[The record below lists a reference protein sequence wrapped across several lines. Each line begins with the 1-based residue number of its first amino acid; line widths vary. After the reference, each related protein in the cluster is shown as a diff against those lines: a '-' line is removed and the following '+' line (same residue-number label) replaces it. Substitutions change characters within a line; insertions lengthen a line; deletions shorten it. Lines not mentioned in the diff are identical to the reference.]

1 MTAKAKQPAGGLP
14 AVDDPAN
21 AEVPTVTFGDR
32 FLQAGELSVE
42 YLYRVLCAPSYI
54 EKLSDPEWLRDP
66 ENRRIAALLIKAEA
80 MKKETALG
88 VMSVHARAKDRIL
101 ETSERQ
107 RKDARIIR
115 DLAESFQHAATEEGK
130 MRDGFGGYSP
140 DRPPDR

>member
-14 AVDDPAN
+14 AVNGSAN

-32 FLQAGELSVE
+32 FLQTGELSVE

-80 MKKETALG
+80 MKKEVALG
-88 VMSVHARAKDRIL
+88 VVSGHVRAKDRIL
-101 ETSERQ
+101 ETSEKE
-107 RKDARIIR
+107 RKQARMIA
-115 DLAESFQHAATEEGK
+115 DLAESFRQAAEEDK
-130 MRDGFGGYSP
+130 LRDGFGGYSP
-140 DRPPDR
+140 DPPPAR